1 MKPLVAIVGRPNV
14 GKSTLFNRLARRRIA
29 LVEDIPGVTR
39 DRHYWDVESEG
50 RFITIID
57 TGGFVPGEKDG
68 LLQQVREQAQLAVE
82 ECDAIVFVTDAR
94 AGLTAADQEVATYLR
109 QSGKPVV
116 VAANK
121 LDSESPTVQALA
133 AEFFRLGLGEVFSI
147 SAEHGLGVGT
157 MMEAVVAKLPP
168 MGDEE
173 LAAKAFAET
182 AEDDDTLLGEEF
194 FGFEPDRDDEDED
207 DEDGKP
213 AARAEAR
220 ASDED
225 DDAADDDA
233 ADDEEGGA
241 EGAAA
246 PAEDEDEEEE
256 RPIRIAIIGRPNVG
270 KSTLVNALLKEKR
283 VVASPVPGTT
293 RDPIDSELK
302 YKGRDVILTDTAGI
316 RRKKTIAHQ
325 LERYSVVAALKSM
338 ERSDVAVLLMDATE
352 PAVDQD
358 ARLAGI
364 AEEKGRALVIVV
376 NKWDLISTDQ
386 RKQELFRE
394 ELKYA
399 LKFVHYAPIVFTSA
413 LNGSKVEKVLELAVE
428 LADQF
433 RYRSPTPQLNRLLKH
448 IEDNHPAPIV
458 GRGPL
463 RVYYMAQVGTAPP
476 TFAITCNRPEGVPDM
491 YKRYITNQLRKTF
504 DIRVPIR
511 LLFRERPGKEKREAR
526 KRPKPAGKR

>member
-29 LVEDIPGVTR
+29 LVEDVPGVTR
-39 DRHYWDVESEG
+39 DRHYWDVEYED
-50 RFITIID
+50 RELTVID
-57 TGGFVPGEKDG
+57 TGGFVPGEKDS

-82 ECDAIVFVTDAR
+82 ECDAIIFVTDAR
-94 AGLTAADQEVATYLR
+94 AGLTTADQEVANYLR

-121 LDSESPTVQALA
+121 LDSESQTLQAHA
-133 AEFFRLGLGEVFSI
+133 SEFFRMGLGDVFPI

-157 MMEAVVAKLPP
+157 MMEAVVGKLPP
-168 MGDEE
+168 LSPEE
-173 LAAKAFAET
+173 LAAKARAEKAEKA
-182 AEDDDTLLGEEF
+182 AEDRAEWGEE
-194 FGFEPDRDDEDED
+194 GV
-207 DEDGKP
+207 
-213 AARAEAR
+213 
-220 ASDED
+220 
-225 DDAADDDA
+225 
-233 ADDEEGGA
+233 EE
-241 EGAAA
+241 EA
-246 PAEDEDEEEE
+246 PAEEEPEEE
-256 RPIRIAIIGRPNVG
+256 RPIRVAIIGRPNVG

-283 VVASPVPGTT
+283 VVASEVPGTT
-293 RDPIDSELK
+293 RDPIDSELT
-302 YKGRDVILTDTAGI
+302 YKNRQLILTDTAGI
-316 RRKKTIAHQ
+316 RRKKTIAHRVEQ
-325 LERYSVVAALKSM
+325 FSVVAALKAM

-358 ARLAGI
+358 AKLAGI

-394 ELKYA
+394 DLKHS
-399 LKFVHYAPIVFTSA
+399 LKFVGYAPIVFTSA
-413 LNGSKVEKVLELAVE
+413 LTGSKVEKVLELAVE

-433 RYRSPTPQLNRLLKH
+433 RYRAPTPQLNRLLKH
-448 IEDNHPAPIV
+448 IDENHPAPIV

-476 TFAITCNRPEGVPDM
+476 TFALTCNRPDAVPDM

-504 DIRVPIR
+504 DLRVPIR
-511 LLFRERPGKEKREAR
+511 MLFRDRPGQAKRAAR
-526 KRPKPAGKR
+526 KRPNKVARKH

>member
-39 DRHYWDVESEG
+39 DRHYWDVECEG
-50 RFITIID
+50 RFLTLID
-57 TGGFVPGEKDG
+57 TGGFVPGEKDS

-121 LDSESPTVQALA
+121 LDSESHTVQAHA
-133 AEFFRLGLGEVFSI
+133 AEFFRLGLGEVFAI
-147 SAEHGLGVGT
+147 SAEHGLGVGN
-157 MMEAVVAKLPP
+157 MMEAVVGKLPP
-168 MGDEE
+168 MDDEE

-182 AEDDDTLLGEEF
+182 SEDGDELTEIDFGFQPDADDD
-194 FGFEPDRDDEDED
+194 DELDD
-207 DEDGKP
+207 DEDGPGKK
-213 AARAEAR
+213 A
-220 ASDED
+220 ASDTSDQGEE
-225 DDAADDDA
+225 
-233 ADDEEGGA
+233 DEEG
-241 EGAAA
+241 EGAAG
-246 PAEDEDEEEE
+246 PAATADEDEEEE

-283 VVASPVPGTT
+283 VVASEVPGTT
-293 RDPIDSELK
+293 RDPIDSALT
-302 YKGRDVILTDTAGI
+302 YKDRQVILTDTAGI
-316 RRKKTIAHQ
+316 RRKKTIAHR
-325 LERYSVVAALKSM
+325 LEKFSVVAALKSM

>member
-39 DRHYWDVESEG
+39 DRHYWDVECEG

-57 TGGFVPGEKDG
+57 TGGFVPGEKDS

-94 AGLTAADQEVATYLR
+94 TGLTSADQDVATYLR

-121 LDSESPTVQALA
+121 LDNESHTMQALA
-133 AEFFRLGLGEVFSI
+133 AEFFRLGLGEVFPI
-147 SAEHGLGVGT
+147 SAEHGLGVGN
-157 MMEAVVAKLPP
+157 MMEAVVGKLPP
-168 MGDEE
+168 MDDEE

-182 AEDDDTLLGEEF
+182 SEDSVDELSEVEYGFQPDT
-194 FGFEPDRDDEDED
+194 DEDED
-207 DEDGKP
+207 DEEG
-213 AARAEAR
+213 AEK
-220 ASDED
+220 ASDEEGEG
-225 DDAADDDA
+225 
-233 ADDEEGGA
+233 EEGA
-241 EGAAA
+241 PEA

-283 VVASPVPGTT
+283 VVASEVPGTT

-302 YKGRDVILTDTAGI
+302 YKDRQVILTDTAGI
-316 RRKKTIAHQ
+316 RRKKTIAHR
-325 LERYSVVAALKSM
+325 LEKFSVVAALKSM

-358 ARLAGI
+358 AKLAGI

-386 RKQELFRE
+386 RKQEIFRE

-413 LNGSKVEKVLELAVE
+413 LHGSKVEKVLELAVE

-511 LLFRERPGKEKREAR
+511 LLFRERPGREKREAR